1 MLRRSVLGFGVVAAV
16 GMSAIPVSA
25 KDIYAPPIRLN
36 TNIINIRC
44 SAYVDGAVPLT
55 DVRSYRINLD
65 DSTVNGEQMQIDRI
79 DANNPKTPYPI
90 SENLLMEPV
99 GAKGPK
105 LGWHRPT
112 DALIPAAYYLL
123 DISKGRLDVM
133 SDNDGREVKTL
144 LYRLRCTNKL
154 LKISA

>member
-1 MLRRSVLGFGVVAAV
+1 MLRRSVLGLGVVAAV

-36 TNIINIRC
+36 ANIINIRC

-90 SENLLMEPV
+90 SENLLMEPI

-105 LGWHRPT
+105 LGWHRPAE
-112 DALIPAAYYLL
+112 ALVPAAYYLL

-144 LYRLRCTNKL
+144 YRLRCANKL